1 MKVSVIIPSYRPGN
15 YVYECLDSLM
25 NQSLDALRFEVIVV
39 LNGTRDPYWE
49 QLSRYAKRHGNIRL
63 LHEAVAGVSN
73 ARNVGM
79 KHAWGDF
86 YAFVDDDD
94 VVSSNYLEELLKIS
108 TPTILGVSNVH
119 SFVDSVDN
127 WDNDFFACKVIQEQR
142 NLKSLFKNRSILS
155 FPVAKLIHRDMVCGR
170 QFDVRFANGED
181 SLFITK
187 ISDKIIGFAFTDL
200 SACYFVRKR
209 EGSATRHNF
218 KIRSIAKDSYSLI
231 RSYVS
236 IYLASPSKYNF
247 LLFLS
252 RIPGVIK
259 GNVMMYLRNR

>member
-86 YAFVDDDD
+86 FAFVDDDD

-187 ISDKIIGFAFTDL
+187 ISDKIIGFAFTDP
-200 SACYFVRKR
+200 V
-209 EGSATRHNF
+209 
-218 KIRSIAKDSYSLI
+218 SYTHLT
-231 RSYVS
+231 
-236 IYLASPSKYNF
+236 LPTKA
-247 LLFLS
+247 
-252 RIPGVIK
+252 
-259 GNVMMYLRNR
+259 

>member
-86 YAFVDDDD
+86 FAFVDDDD
-94 VVSSNYLEELLKIS
+94 VVSSNYLS
-108 TPTILGVSNVH
+108 
-119 SFVDSVDN
+119 
-127 WDNDFFACKVIQEQR
+127 
-142 NLKSLFKNRSILS
+142 
-155 FPVAKLIHRDMVCGR
+155 LIH
-170 QFDVRFANGED
+170 
-181 SLFITK
+181 I
-187 ISDKIIGFAFTDL
+187 
-200 SACYFVRKR
+200 
-209 EGSATRHNF
+209 
-218 KIRSIAKDSYSLI
+218 
-231 RSYVS
+231 
-236 IYLASPSKYNF
+236 
-247 LLFLS
+247 
-252 RIPGVIK
+252 
-259 GNVMMYLRNR
+259 